1 MRAYDAV
8 IVGGGHNGLVTAA
21 YLARGG
27 LRVLVLE
34 RRHLVGGAC
43 VTEEVWPGYRVSTA
57 AYLCGLL
64 QPKIIADLDL
74 EQFGYAILPKDP
86 AFFSPFPDGRHLFVW
101 RDDRATAEEIRRFS
115 PHDARRYPDYEAF
128 LARLAAFVEP
138 WLLATPPDLVH
149 RRWSDL
155 ITAARLGRG
164 LLRLPPADLVHALR
178 MLTQS
183 AADFLDAW
191 FESPELKASLAT
203 DGVIG
208 ARGGP
213 STPGT
218 AYVLF
223 HHCMGQAAG
232 KRGLWGF
239 VRGGMGA
246 IAEALASSA
255 RRYGAEIRT
264 GADVAQI
271 LVRDGRASGVALT
284 GGGEVSARM
293 VISSAD
299 PKRTFLRLLPADS
312 LDPDFR
318 RAVEHIRMDGV
329 AMKINLAVD
338 ALPQFAAAPRRD
350 RAADGVG
357 PEHRATIHIGP
368 TVEYIDRAWDDARRG
383 QPSAAPF
390 AELTIP
396 TTYDPSLAPPGKHV
410 ISIFV
415 QYAPYR
421 LAPDQ
426 PAWLVPGARES
437 NAPAGPGLAEGSWD
451 AVKEAYADRVVDTIA
466 AYATNLRD
474 IIAHRQVLSPL
485 DLERE
490 YGLTGGDI
498 FHGEMS
504 PDQLFMLRPVP
515 GWSRYRTPVAGL
527 YLCGSGTHPG
537 GGVMGAPGH
546 NAAREILAD
555 WRRRKI

>member
-1 MRAYDAV
+1 MHAYDAV
-8 IVGGGHNGLVTAA
+8 IIGGGHNGLVTAA
-21 YLARGG
+21 YLARAG
-27 LRVLVLE
+27 LRVVVLE

-43 VTEEVWPGYRVSTA
+43 VTEELWPGYRVSTA

-64 QPKIIADLDL
+64 QPKIIADLEL
-74 EQFGYAILPKDP
+74 ERFGYAILPKDP

-101 RDDRATAEEIRRFS
+101 RDDRATADEIRRFS
-115 PHDARRYPDYEAF
+115 TTDALRYPDYEAF
-128 LARLAAFVEP
+128 LARLAVFVEP
-138 WLLATPPDLVH
+138 WLLTTPPDLVH
-149 RRWSDL
+149 RRWGDL
-155 ITAARLGRG
+155 LTAVRLGRG
-164 LLRLPPADLVHALR
+164 MLGLPPADLVHAVR

-183 AADFLDAW
+183 ASDFLDAW
-191 FESPELKASLAT
+191 FEAPELKASLAT

-246 IAEALASSA
+246 IAEALANSA
-255 RRYGAEIRT
+255 RRAGAEIRT

-271 LVRDGRASGVALT
+271 LLHDGHASGVVL
-284 GGGEVSARM
+284 GGGEEIRARV

-299 PKRTFLRLLPADS
+299 PKRTFLRLLPADAI
-312 LDPDFR
+312 DPEFR
-318 RAVEHIRMDGV
+318 RAVERIRMDGV

-338 ALPQFAAAPRRD
+338 ALPQFVAAPRGSRTP
-350 RAADGVG
+350 DGAG

-368 TVEYIDRAWDDARRG
+368 TVEYIDRAWDDARSG
-383 QPSAAPF
+383 WPSAAPF

-396 TTYDPSLAPPGKHV
+396 TTYDPALAPPGRHI

-421 LAPDQ
+421 LA
-426 PAWLVPGARES
+426 
-437 NAPAGPGLAEGSWD
+437 EGSWD
-451 AVKEAYADRVVDTIA
+451 TIKEAYADRVLETIA
-466 AYATNLRD
+466 AYAPNLRD
-474 IIAHRQVLSPL
+474 IITHRQVLSPL

-498 FHGEMS
+498 FHGEMT

-555 WRRRKI
+555 RRRRMI